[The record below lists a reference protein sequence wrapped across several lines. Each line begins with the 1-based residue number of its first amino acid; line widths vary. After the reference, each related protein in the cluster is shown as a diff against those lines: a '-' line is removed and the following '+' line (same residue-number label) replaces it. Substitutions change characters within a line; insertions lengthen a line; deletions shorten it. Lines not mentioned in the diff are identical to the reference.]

1 MCVTPVPL
9 LRSCTSGSIYN
20 ARACMRVCVRAC
32 VRACERERV
41 SACSEKMRVF
51 ILRSRIKQ
59 RKDMQKERSGKV
71 HNRILHIQL
80 AMFAR
85 HL

>member
-1 MCVTPVPL
+1 MYVTPVPL

-20 ARACMRVCVRAC
+20 ARVRVCV
-32 VRACERERV
+32 
-41 SACSEKMRVF
+41 CSEKMHAF